1 MSPTFA
7 LVLAPHPDDAELAC
21 GGLIL
26 RWTDAG
32 RRIVVADMTRGECG
46 TLGSAEIRAAEAAAA
61 STVLGLDERINLG
74 LPDAMLGDDEET
86 VRAAIKVIRH
96 YQPEILLAP
105 LAKDLHP
112 DHAATGMVAGRAFFL
127 AGLKKL
133 YPDLGDPHRP
143 RLLLRYPLHEQ
154 IAPSFCVDISEVA
167 DRKQEAIRCF
177 ASQLGR
183 RGRSDSTGLD
193 LLTRAEVR
201 DRFYGVRIGVRAA
214 EPFASDG
221 PLTLTGIEL

>member
-1 MSPTFA
+1 MSPSFA

-26 RWTDAG
+26 RWTGAG

-74 LPDAMLGDDEET
+74 LPDAKLCDDEEA
-86 VRAAIKVIRH
+86 VQAVIKVIRQ

-112 DHAATGMVAGRAFFL
+112 DHAATGAVAGKAFFL

-133 YPDLGDPHRP
+133 YPDLGGPHRP

-154 IAPSFCVDISEVA
+154 LAPSFCVDISEVA

-177 ASQLGR
+177 ASQLG
-183 RGRSDSTGLD
+183 GSGQSDPARLNLLD
-193 LLTRAEVR
+193 RAEVR
-201 DRFYGVRIGVRAA
+201 DRFYGARIGVRAA